1 MNFPLVVFVTSVAL
15 LTLMAGVGDTLRKR
29 IGAPTESVRSDSGL
43 LLSAILTL
51 LFLIIGFSFSMA
63 VNRYDLRKNC
73 EQAEVVA
80 IGTIY
85 SRADLL
91 APAEGAKVKE
101 LLKRYLDQRVL
112 FYTTRSS
119 DRASE
124 VFVETVRIES
134 ELWSTILPAVAAVP
148 PPLMGLLV
156 TGMNDVVNSERTSR
170 AAWLNRVPYGAWA
183 LMAIIA
189 IGSCGLIGYRARHTD
204 WLAFMIVP
212 VAASVSFFLIA
223 DLDSPRAG
231 AIRVSPQNLSNLA
244 ESLSAHPQARTGV
257 RSSSGVTP

>member
-1 MNFPLVVFVTSVAL
+1 MDFPLLVFVTSFAL
-15 LTLMAGVGDTLRKR
+15 LTFTTCLGDTLRKR
-29 IGAPTESVRSDSGL
+29 NGAPAENVRTDSGL

-51 LFLIIGFSFSMA
+51 LFLIIGFTFSMA

-80 IGTIY
+80 IGSIY

-91 APAEGAKVKE
+91 DPAEGAKVKA

-124 VFVETVRIES
+124 IFMETVRTES
-134 ELWSTILPAVAAVP
+134 ELWSTILPAIPAVP

-156 TGMNDVVNSERTSR
+156 AGMNDVVNS
-170 AAWLNRVPYGAWA
+170 
-183 LMAIIA
+183 
-189 IGSCGLIGYRARHTD
+189 
-204 WLAFMIVP
+204 
-212 VAASVSFFLIA
+212 
-223 DLDSPRAG
+223 
-231 AIRVSPQNLSNLA
+231 
-244 ESLSAHPQARTGV
+244 
-257 RSSSGVTP
+257 